1 MRCSQAVTL
10 PRRLAKYVKDVTGLS
25 GADVESAWR
34 AGRIQLHSRDG
45 HDADHGIGT
54 LVFAEDT
61 VLLDGNVLNLG
72 FSHASHGDET
82 FPGESDAGHYTAV
95 LNKPKGVI
103 STTRDPNE
111 TEHLGPWLA
120 QMPRGTFP
128 VGRLDRETTGLLLF
142 TTDGDLADA
151 VLRPQ
156 HHTPKVYWLW
166 LDAHLT
172 PEDPRVTAML
182 RQDDPRYHGAID
194 AQVVRTDEH
203 STELHLT
210 LDQGK
215 HHQIRRLCRALG
227 LRLLHLHRKQVGPL
241 TLGDQGLGAIRPL
254 APVEVSA
261 LWASTGH
268 TAKASQRKLQ
278 ALIESARRLREQ
290 GEPHVRLEAWLE
302 MRQRSDCSPT
312 R

>member
-1 MRCSQAVTL
+1 MRCSSGVTL
-10 PRRLAKYVKDVTGLS
+10 PRRLAKYVKDATGLS
-25 GADVESAWR
+25 GAQVESAWR
-34 AGRIQLHSRDG
+34 AGRIQLHSHDG
-45 HDADHGIGT
+45 HGAEHGIGT
-54 LVFAEDT
+54 LVFEEDI
-61 VLLDGNVLNLG
+61 VLLDGSPLRLRDSATTDPSGAEAN
-72 FSHASHGDET
+72 
-82 FPGESDAGHYTAV
+82 HYSAV

-103 STTRDPNE
+103 STTRDPHE

-120 QMPRGTFP
+120 QMPHGTFP
-128 VGRLDRETTGLLLF
+128 VGRLDRDTTGLLLF

-166 LDAHLT
+166 LDVHLT
-172 PEDPRVTAML
+172 PEDPRLTAML

-194 AQVVRTDEH
+194 VHVLRTDEH

-210 LDQGK
+210 LDRGK
-215 HHQIRRLCRALG
+215 HHQIRRMCRALG

-241 TLGDQGLGAIRPL
+241 TLGDQPLGAIRPL
-254 APVEVSA
+254 APDEVSA

-278 ALIESARRLREQ
+278 ALVQSARRLREQ
-290 GEPHVRLEAWLE
+290 GEPHLRLEAWLDPCAKSGA
-302 MRQRSDCSPT
+302 RP
-312 R
+312 